1 MPPQVV
7 VLEDLDAIGR
17 EAAVRVRRAAAAAIA
32 ARGRWRVALAGG
44 STPRGLYRSLSLPG
58 PGGAVDPIDWGRV
71 DVFFGDERS
80 VPPGHPESNYGMV
93 RDALLARIAIPPAQ
107 VHRMEGE
114 AADLDAAAARYEAQL
129 LAGTAASGAP
139 GDATLDLALLGM
151 GGDGHT
157 ASLFPGTTALA
168 EQRRLC
174 VAVQVPKLATTRL
187 TLTYPVFERARE
199 VMFLIAGSDKARVL
213 REVIEEADQ
222 PSRLPSQRI
231 MRRSGPV
238 TVLCD
243 RAAASELPT
252 EVI

>member
-1 MPPQVV
+1 MPPAIV

-17 EAAVRVRRAAAAAIA
+17 AAAVRVRRAASDAIA

-58 PGGAVDPIDWGRV
+58 TGGAADPIDWSRV
-71 DVFFGDERS
+71 EIFFGDERS

-93 RDALLARIAIPPAQ
+93 RDALLTRIPIAPDH
-107 VHRMEGE
+107 VHRMQGE
-114 AADLDAAAARYEAQL
+114 APDLDAAAARYEAEL
-129 LAGTAASGAP
+129 LGSAATPA
-139 GDATLDLALLGM
+139 DAALDLAILGM
-151 GGDGHT
+151 GADGHT

-168 EQRRLC
+168 QRQRLC
-174 VAVQVPKLATTRL
+174 VAVHVPKLGATRL
-187 TLTYPVFERARE
+187 TLTYPVFEAARD
-199 VMFLIAGSDKARVL
+199 VMFLIAGADKARVL

-222 PSRLPSQRI
+222 PQQLPCQPI
-231 MRRSGPV
+231 MRRAGPV
-238 TVLCD
+238 TVICD